1 MLICKI
7 YMHVIYIFKIYK
19 YICNIYTFFFFFTK
33 TYAHVNTLPGPLP
46 GLGKRPCKWRAL
58 LQFSPLIL
66 AQVCLQSPTSGPL
79 YCLFHERIRTRIQ
92 VRLTSLFLFGWFFVV
107 VFRFLCFFLLCIK
120 NSHISQ
126 SSAVTQLVHQHIL
139 VSSLIFVQECVL
151 LFAWEK
157 CETSESQH

>member
-1 MLICKI
+1 MLYISLKYI
-7 YMHVIYIFKIYK
+7 NTYVIYIL
-19 YICNIYTFFFFFTK
+19 FFFFTK
-33 TYAHVNTLPGPLP
+33 TYAHKNTLPGPLP

-79 YCLFHERIRTRIQ
+79 YCLFRERISTRIQ
-92 VRLTSLFLFGWFFVV
+92 VRLTSFFLVGWFFV
-107 VFRFLCFFLLCIK
+107 FLVFLLCIK
-120 NSHISQ
+120 NSRISQ
-126 SSAVTQLVHQHIL
+126 SSAVIQLVHQHIL
-139 VSSLIFVQECVL
+139 VSSLVFVQECVL